1 MKRIRLLAVSAL
13 LFSSSAA
20 FAAADQPNVAV
31 DLFKVLGGLIVVL
44 ALMAGSAWLLKR
56 FGLAK
61 TAGNSTIKIVGG
73 VSVGNR
79 ERVLVLEVADQW
91 IVVGVAPGRVSSI
104 ATLPRQE
111 QETIATNTNAA
122 NATDATNGPAANN
135 FAAWLKQTMEKRNAS

>member
-20 FAAADQPNVAV
+20 YAAADQPNMAV

-44 ALMAGSAWLLKR
+44 VLMAGSAWLLKR

-61 TAGNSTIKIVGG
+61 AASGSTIKIVGG

-111 QETIATNTNAA
+111 QETLVTTS
-122 NATDATNGPAANN
+122 NGPAANN
-135 FAAWLKQTMEKRNAS
+135 FAAWLKHTMEKRNAS

>member
-31 DLFKVLGGLIVVL
+31 DLFKVLGGLILVL
-44 ALMAGSAWLLKR
+44 AMMAGAAWLLKR

-61 TAGNSTIKIVGG
+61 AASGSTIKIVGG

-111 QETIATNTNAA
+111 QETIVTNSKVA
-122 NATDATNGPAANN
+122 NATNGPAANN